1 MRTCLYILIG
11 YLSGSILFAN
21 VFSALFHEKGAIE
34 ESKDKNPGT
43 ANAFLYGG
51 FRCGVLTLIC
61 DLGKGILPVHF
72 ILRAAVRKKR
82 RHFPWRWCWRHRSWG
97 ISAPR
102 TTILKEERAL
112 P

>member
-43 ANAFLYGG
+43 ANAFVYGG
-51 FRCGVLTLIC
+51 FWCGVLTLIC

-72 ILRAAVRKKR
+72 YLAGSLPEEVTALSMALVLAAPVMG
-82 RHFPWRWCWRHRSWG
+82 HICPV
-97 ISAPR
+97 
-102 TTILKEERAL
+102 
-112 P
+112 